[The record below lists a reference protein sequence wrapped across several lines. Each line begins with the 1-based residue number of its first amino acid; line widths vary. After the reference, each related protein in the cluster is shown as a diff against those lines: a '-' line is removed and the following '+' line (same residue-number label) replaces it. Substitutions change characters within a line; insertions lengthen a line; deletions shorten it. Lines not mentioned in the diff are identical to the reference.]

1 MIIDL
6 FDLNIN
12 GKKINID
19 GEVNIPLELLNDS
32 SIRRLDNVYFQGYI
46 NKLIDDSYELCGTLS
61 GDMIL
66 PDDITL
72 EDYKYNF
79 TSEIEEKIDETRI
92 NLQKSIDI
100 TAFPDKI
107 CYNNCTGIMSK
118 VRKRCAVLEDAG
130 MYRMNRQMRIKDFVF
145 PYGQLDK
152 NN

>member
-72 EDYKYNF
+72 EDYEYNF
-79 TSEIEEKIDETRI
+79 TSSIDEKIDETRI
-92 NLQKSIDI
+92 NFQKTIDI
-100 TAFPDKI
+100 T
-107 CYNNCTGIMSK
+107 
-118 VRKRCAVLEDAG
+118 EDLWQ
-130 MYRMNRQMRIKDFVF
+130 NILVEIPLKCVN
-145 PYGQLDK
+145 DK
-152 NN
+152 NKDLTLEGDGWRLISEDDVKLENNPLSSLKDLL

>member
-79 TSEIEEKIDETRI
+79 TNIQFYDKIYEIRGEEKCHQQH
-92 NLQKSIDI
+92 NL
-100 TAFPDKI
+100 
-107 CYNNCTGIMSK
+107 
-118 VRKRCAVLEDAG
+118 L
-130 MYRMNRQMRIKDFVF
+130 
-145 PYGQLDK
+145 
-152 NN
+152 

>member
-12 GKKINID
+12 GKRININ
-19 GEVNIPLELLNDS
+19 GEVNIPLELIEGS
-32 SIRRLDNVYFQGYI
+32 SIRRLNNVCFQGYI
-46 NKLIDDSYELCGTLS
+46 DNVIDDSYELCGTLS

-100 TAFPDKI
+100 TLDLWQNILVEVPLRAVDPKNENISLSGDGWRLISEEEVKTE
-107 CYNNCTGIMSK
+107 NNPFMDLLGK
-118 VRKRCAVLEDAG
+118 E
-130 MYRMNRQMRIKDFVF
+130 
-145 PYGQLDK
+145 
-152 NN
+152 

>member
-92 NLQKSIDI
+92 NLQKVLILLWI
-100 TAFPDKI
+100 CGKI
-107 CYNNCTGIMSK
+107 FLWKFLLELLTLRMRIFLLVVMAGDLLM
-118 VRKRCAVLEDAG
+118 RKRLK
-130 MYRMNRQMRIKDFVF
+130 QRIIRLWI
-145 PYGQLDK
+145 Y
-152 NN
+152 

>member
-6 FDLNIN
+6 FDLNVN

-72 EDYKYNF
+72 EDYEYNF
-79 TSEIEEKIDETRI
+79 TSSIDEKIDETRI
-92 NLQKSIDI
+92 NFQKTIDI
-100 TAFPDKI
+100 T
-107 CYNNCTGIMSK
+107 
-118 VRKRCAVLEDAG
+118 EDLWQ
-130 MYRMNRQMRIKDFVF
+130 NILVEIPLKCVN
-145 PYGQLDK
+145 DK
-152 NN
+152 NKDLTLEGDGWRLISEDDVKLENNPLNSLKDLL